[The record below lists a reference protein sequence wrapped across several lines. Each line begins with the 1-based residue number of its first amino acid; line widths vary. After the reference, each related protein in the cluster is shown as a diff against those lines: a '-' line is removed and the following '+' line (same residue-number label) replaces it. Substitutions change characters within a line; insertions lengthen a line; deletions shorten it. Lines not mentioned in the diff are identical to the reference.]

1 MSDLFTNTI
10 GRPSQLR
17 LVQLGRMTR
26 IGHAALAEPESV
38 CGPDTLLPLHLTHTN
53 MTYCVAIKLN
63 AGLVFLSDSRTN
75 AGLDQI
81 STFRKMIVYEKP
93 GDRFMVLLS
102 AGNLSISQSVR
113 EILQVEQLK
122 EHPDSEPITIWNAK
136 SMFDAARV
144 LGSAIRHV
152 YERDSAAL
160 QRSGVDFNVSLIFGG
175 QIRGEGMRLF
185 QVYSPGNFIEAT
197 PETPYFQV
205 GESKYGKPVLDRVI
219 TPTTPLDEAAKCVL
233 VSMDSTLKSNLS
245 VGLPLDLVVYEADHF
260 QTDKVVCI
268 DENNP
273 YLKMLH
279 SSWGEKLREVFDSI
293 EDPMWNGEQTN
304 VPLMIQTGTSGP
316 LRKITKPDERL
327 I

>member
-1 MSDLFTNTI
+1 
-10 GRPSQLR
+10 
-17 LVQLGRMTR
+17 
-26 IGHAALAEPESV
+26 
-38 CGPDTLLPLHLTHTN
+38 

-113 EILQVEQLK
+113 EILQIEKLK
-122 EHPDSEPITIWNAK
+122 DHEADEGITIWNAK

-144 LGSAIRHV
+144 LGSAIRKVH
-152 YERDSAAL
+152 ERDAVSL
-160 QRSGVDFNVSLIFGG
+160 QQSGVDFNVSLIFGG
-175 QIRGEGMRLF
+175 QIHGEGMRLF
-185 QVYSPGNFIEAT
+185 QVYSAGNFIEAT

-219 TPTTPLDEAAKCVL
+219 TPDTPLDEAAKCAL

-245 VGLPLDLVVYEADHF
+245 VGLPLDMVVYEANQF
-260 QTDKVVCI
+260 QTDRIVCI
-268 DENNP
+268 DEHNP
-273 YLKMLH
+273 YFKMLH
-279 SSWGEKLREVFDSI
+279 DNWGLKLREVFDSI
-293 EDPMWNGEQTN
+293 EDPLWNGGQTD
-304 VPLMIQTGTSGP
+304 VPLLVNAARSLPM
-316 LRKITKPDERL
+316 RKISTPQEKL

>member
-1 MSDLFTNTI
+1 
-10 GRPSQLR
+10 
-17 LVQLGRMTR
+17 
-26 IGHAALAEPESV
+26 
-38 CGPDTLLPLHLTHTN
+38 

-93 GDRFMVLLS
+93 GERFMVLLS

-113 EILQVEQLK
+113 EILQVERLK
-122 EHPDSEPITIWNAK
+122 DHETDEGITIWNAK

-144 LGSAIRHV
+144 LGSAIRKV
-152 YERDSAAL
+152 YERDAVSLKQA
-160 QRSGVDFNVSLIFGG
+160 GVDFNVSLIFGG
-175 QIRGEGMRLF
+175 QIQGEGMRLF
-185 QVYSPGNFIEAT
+185 QVYSAGNFIEAT
-197 PETPYFQV
+197 LETPYFQV

-219 TPTTPLDEAAKCVL
+219 TPATPLAEAAKCAL

-245 VGLPLDLVVYEADHF
+245 VGLPLDMVVYEANQF
-260 QTDKVVCI
+260 RTDKIVCI

-273 YLKMLH
+273 YFRMLH
-279 SSWGEKLREVFDSI
+279 GSWGQKLREVFDSI
-293 EDPMWNGEQTN
+293 EDPQWNGDPTE
-304 VPLMIQTGTSGP
+304 VPLRVPSARSQP
-316 LRKITKPDERL
+316 LKKITTPEEKL

>member
-1 MSDLFTNTI
+1 
-10 GRPSQLR
+10 
-17 LVQLGRMTR
+17 
-26 IGHAALAEPESV
+26 
-38 CGPDTLLPLHLTHTN
+38 

-93 GDRFMVLLS
+93 EDRFMVLLS

-113 EILQVEQLK
+113 EILQIEQIQ
-122 EHPDSEPITIWNAK
+122 EAGDAEPITIWNAK

-152 YERDSAAL
+152 SDRDSNAL
-160 QRSGVDFNVSLIFGG
+160 KQSGVDFNVSLIFGG
-175 QIRGEGMRLF
+175 QIKGEPMRLF
-185 QVYSPGNFIEAT
+185 QVYSAGNFIEAT
-197 PETPYFQV
+197 METPFFQL
-205 GESKYGKPVLDRVI
+205 GESKYGKPVLDRVL
-219 TPTTPLDEAAKCVL
+219 TPDTPLDEAAKCAL

-245 VGLPLDLVVYEADHF
+245 VGLPLDLVVYEANSF
-260 QTDKVVCI
+260 QSDKVVCI

-273 YLKMLH
+273 YFKMMH
-279 SSWGEKLREVFDSI
+279 NSWGQRLREVFDSI
-293 EDPMWNGEQTN
+293 EDPMWNGEQTD
-304 VPLMIQTGTSGP
+304 VPLMVTGGNSRP
-316 LRKITKPDERL
+316 LKKISTPDERL